1 MSKQLQPI
9 SDAHKAAMENAADGL
24 ELPMLPHDYQF
35 RNFEIYLGAQV
46 DEPAY
51 AMLEGKIIA
60 LNVPQNPEPILQM
73 FGDDGPIFVAIDG
86 QTHCTRIEKSG
97 LPAFP
102 TTDLEELVNS
112 FVGRE

>member
-1 MSKQLQPI
+1 MSKQLQPT

-24 ELPMLPHDYQF
+24 ELPMLPKGYQF
-35 RNFEIYLGAQV
+35 KTFEIYLGTQL

-51 AMLEGKIIA
+51 AMHDGRIIA
-60 LNVPQNPEPILQM
+60 LNVPQNPAPILQM
-73 FGDDGPIFVAIDG
+73 FGDDGPVFVAIDG
-86 QTHCTRIEKSG
+86 QTHCTRIEESG